1 MNDKEVWREFKN
13 GNESAFAQIYSQH
26 VKMLYGYGMKLVKD
40 VDIVE
45 DCIHDLFIELWGRK
59 EHLGDT
65 DSVKLYL
72 LKALKRKMIRVVSRH
87 RNNLNY
93 TTSITDEYDLDIV
106 FPHETLL
113 IVNQLNDEQEERLKQ
128 GMSKLT
134 ESQREI
140 IYLRFYANLSY
151 EEISSLLLINYQS
164 VKNLMFRSMKALRKE
179 FISTFISFHLL
190 FFLIV

>member
-1 MNDKEVWREFKN
+1 MNDKEVWRKFKN
-13 GNESAFAQIYSQH
+13 GNEAAFAQIYSRY
-26 VKMLYGYGMKLVKD
+26 VKMLFGYGMKLVKD
-40 VDIVE
+40 TDIVE

-65 DSVKLYL
+65 DAVKLYL
-72 LKALKRKMIRVVSRH
+72 FKALKRKIIRVVARH
-87 RNNLNY
+87 RTSLQS
-93 TTSITDEYDLDIV
+93 TTSITDEFDADIV

-113 IVNQLNDEQEERLKQ
+113 ILNQLNYEQEERLKQ
-128 GMSKLT
+128 GINKLS
-134 ESQREI
+134 ENQREI

-179 FISTFISFHLL
+179 LISTFISFHLL
-190 FFLIV
+190 LFLIA